1 MRTHTLLLEHFNFT
15 TQAAQL
21 QTRDKRKGDERS
33 ILEKELDLQVTE
45 EGQALC
51 LVLEQN
57 LGPPDCLLQARLYS
71 NKQFVVRNS
80 MKKKIRFQ
88 REMMENMIYVGMNS
102 GNVGFGHIMM
112 EFKYLVY

>member
-21 QTRDKRKGDERS
+21 QTRDKRKGDEGS
-33 ILEKELDLQVTE
+33 ILEKDLDLQVTE

-71 NKQFVVRNS
+71 NKQFVVRNFMGKNQIS
-80 MKKKIRFQ
+80 RRDDGKYDLCWYEQ
-88 REMMENMIYVGMNS
+88 RQCWLRTHYDGI
-102 GNVGFGHIMM
+102 
-112 EFKYLVY
+112 